1 MLEGKPQVARDLVA
15 KLPPDYQPLANA
27 RLAMANSRLA
37 DAVTVLRGVAP
48 AKLDAPAI
56 KLERTQWMRRTGSLD
71 DARALLAK
79 PVANQND
86 AWWNERNQVAR
97 DLLAAGRAADAYAV
111 TVPHGLTRGVSFAEA
126 EFLAGWIALSAISRR
141 RPRPKST
148 SRHCMTA

>member
-1 MLEGKPQVARDLVA
+1 MA

-27 RLAMANSRLA
+27 RLAMATRAA

-56 KLERTQWMRRTGSLD
+56 QLERAQWMRRTGSLD

-79 PVANQND
+79 PVANPND

-97 DLLAAGRAADAYAV
+97 DLLAAGRAADAYAIV
-111 TVPHGLTRGVSFAEA
+111 VPHGLTRASPSPRPSSWP
-126 EFLAGWIALSAISRR
+126 AGSRCATSRR
-141 RPRPKST
+141 RPRRKSI
-148 SRHCMTA
+148 SRRCTTA